1 MNLKTLEKILIEKKV
16 PSISYSLNGLKNGMS
31 LCIVPENNKW
41 KLIYVERSSKN
52 YIGEYDSESD
62 VCDAFYKIMKDDYG
76 WKD

>member
-1 MNLKTLEKILIEKKV
+1 MNRDELKKILDVKKV
-16 PSISYSLNGLKNGMS
+16 PPMSFSLDGLKDGMS

-52 YIGEYDSESD
+52 YIGEYNSEHD
-62 VCDAFYKIMKDDYG
+62 VCDAFYQIMKDNYG

>member
-1 MNLKTLEKILIEKKV
+1 MNRDELKKILDVKKV
-16 PSISYSLNGLKNGMS
+16 PHMSYSLDGLKNGMS

-52 YIGEYDSESD
+52 YIGEYNSEHD
-62 VCDAFYKIMKDDYG
+62 VCDAFYQIMKDDYG